1 MILRARKKD
10 AEERQRKRPALVRRT
25 EVRDQDPTANDAPD
39 LVRKAARGRE
49 ETGAGKP
56 VIRKVAVLELKN
68 AEDRQAAASL
78 FEEND
83 LHDRPPILLRAEQ
96 ITATTKEEACLLHF
110 SILQQK

>member
-1 MILRARKKD
+1 M
-10 AEERQRKRPALVRRT
+10 
-25 EVRDQDPTANDAPD
+25 
-39 LVRKAARGRE
+39 RKAARGRE

-68 AEDRQAAASL
+68 AEDRQEAASL

-96 ITATTKEEACLLHF
+96 IPATTKEEASLIHF
-110 SILQQK
+110 SELQQK